1 MQQSNLERS
10 ERRRSMRGFTL
21 IELMVVIAIIGILS
35 MVAVPAYRDYVIRA
49 KATELV
55 MAADPAKT
63 QIAEF
68 AILNS
73 ELPKADFSVQNVS
86 SGVTESVTWDG
97 ESIVVV
103 SDEDELGAA
112 VTLTLTP
119 SVDQDSGLLTW
130 RCGATAGAAYVPSNC
145 Q

>member
-1 MQQSNLERS
+1 MQQPRQKYAVAKFATV
-10 ERRRSMRGFTL
+10 GFTL

-68 AILNS
+68 VILNS
-73 ELPKADFSVQNVS
+73 VLPPDEFLVQDVN
-86 SGVTESVTWDG
+86 SGVTDSVDWDG
-97 ESIVVV
+97 THIVVV
-103 SDEDELGAA
+103 ADEEALGAP
-112 VTLTLTP
+112 VTLKL
-119 SVDQDSGLLTW
+119 SADFNVDSGILSW
-130 RCGATAGAAYVPSNC
+130 GCSADAGGEYLPNNC
-145 Q
+145 R

>member
-1 MQQSNLERS
+1 
-10 ERRRSMRGFTL
+10 MRGFTL

-63 QIAEF
+63 QVAEF

-73 ELPKADFSVQNVS
+73 DLPDADFAVQNVT
-86 SGVTESVTWDG
+86 SGVTSSLSWDG
-97 ESIVVV
+97 TSIVVQA
-103 SDEDELGAA
+103 DPATLGAD
-112 VTLTLTP
+112 VTLTITP
-119 SVDQDSGLLTW
+119 SLSEAGILSW
-130 RCGATAGAAYVPSNC
+130 SCGATAGAQYLPSNC

>member
-1 MQQSNLERS
+1 MQQMPVKKPSRERQ
-10 ERRRSMRGFTL
+10 MRGFTL

-55 MAADPAKT
+55 MAANPAKT
-63 QIAEF
+63 QVAEF

-73 ELPKADFSVQNVS
+73 ALPKADFPVQNVH
-86 SGVTESVTWDG
+86 SGVTNSLSWDG
-97 ESIVVV
+97 TSIVVQADPAV
-103 SDEDELGAA
+103 LGAE
-112 VTLTLTP
+112 VTLTITP
-119 SVDQDSGLLTW
+119 SLSEDGILSW
-130 RCGATAGAAYVPSNC
+130 SCGATAGAQYLPSNC